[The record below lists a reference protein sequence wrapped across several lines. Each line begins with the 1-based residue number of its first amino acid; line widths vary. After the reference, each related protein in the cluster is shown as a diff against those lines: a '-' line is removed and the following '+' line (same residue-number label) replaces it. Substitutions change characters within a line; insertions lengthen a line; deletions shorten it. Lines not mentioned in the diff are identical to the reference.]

1 MTQVAISGAHEL
13 VATLHREGIRGSIV
27 RRLWHTDDLSAFR
40 LALRLLPQLK
50 EEWRERFSNALKQ
63 SSG

>member
-1 MTQVAISGAHEL
+1 MIQMAVSGAHGL

-27 RRLWHTDDLSAFR
+27 QHLWNTGDLAAFR
-40 LALRLLPQLK
+40 LALQLLPQLK
-50 EEWRERFSNALKQ
+50 EEWRDRFSHALKQ